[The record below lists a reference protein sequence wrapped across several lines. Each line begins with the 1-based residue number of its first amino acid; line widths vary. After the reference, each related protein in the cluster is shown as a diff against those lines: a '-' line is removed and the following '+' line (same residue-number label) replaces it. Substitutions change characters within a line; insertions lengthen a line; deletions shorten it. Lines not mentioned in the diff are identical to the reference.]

1 MRVEHLYYLCELA
14 KYSSMNKAAEEL
26 FISQSHDLY
35 IGLWQIFKA
44 LWKNRKNYT
53 LYVNK

>member
-1 MRVEHLYYLCELA
+1 MKKRFTLVIRNK
-14 KYSSMNKAAEEL
+14 KYNMINL
-26 FISQSHDLY
+26 DTHDLY

-53 LYVNK
+53 LYINK

>member
-26 FISQSHDLY
+26 FISQS
-35 IGLWQIFKA
+35 
-44 LWKNRKNYT
+44 T
-53 LYVNK
+53 LRSANLCFGR